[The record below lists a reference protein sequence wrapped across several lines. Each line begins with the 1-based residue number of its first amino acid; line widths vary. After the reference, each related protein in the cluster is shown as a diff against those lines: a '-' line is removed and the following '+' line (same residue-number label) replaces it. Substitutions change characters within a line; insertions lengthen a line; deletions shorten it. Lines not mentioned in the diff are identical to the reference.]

1 VKLAI
6 DCCKWFIVLQKGL
19 GFMVAQIRCPPII
32 MVKKDLSV
40 DGNKRGERILHPYT
54 YCCFFLIRKVILLL
68 SEVREATTLVYVG

>member
-1 VKLAI
+1 LLANGSLY
-6 DCCKWFIVLQKGL
+6 CKKGWVSWL
-19 GFMVAQIRCPPII
+19 PKSGAPPII